1 MVIVVDPYSGA
12 YADALPPSEWETITD
27 TQSFTVVDALHTP
40 ISYDPYTITEPPPPP
55 PPAPSPASGKPDPG
69 SAKAIALEMVTAKGW
84 DANQYDCLVS
94 LWTKES
100 GWNHLAE
107 NKSSG
112 AYGIPQSYPG
122 NKMASAGADW
132 KTNPA
137 TQIRWGIGYIAGRY
151 STPCGAWTNSQAKG
165 SY

>member
-1 MVIVVDPYSGA
+1 MVIVVDPYSGT
-12 YADALPPSEWETITD
+12 YADAAPPSEWETITD
-27 TQSFTVVDALHTP
+27 TQSLVVADGAQAAISRDPFTIA
-40 ISYDPYTITEPPPPP
+40 EPP
-55 PPAPSPASGKPDPG
+55 PPAPASGTPDPG
-69 SAKAIALEMVTAKGW
+69 SAKAIALEMVTARGW
-84 DANQYDCLVS
+84 DTNQYDCLVS

-122 NKMASAGADW
+122 SKMASAGADW

-137 TQIRWGIGYIAGRY
+137 TQITWGIGYIAGRY
-151 STPCGAWTNSQAKG
+151 STPCGAWTHSQAKG

>member
-1 MVIVVDPYSGA
+1 MVAVVDPHAGT
-12 YADALPPSEWETITD
+12 YADAAPPAHWETVTD
-27 TQSFTVVDALHTP
+27 TQSVAVVDGPQA
-40 ISYDPYTITEPPPPP
+40 SVSRDAYTITEPPPPP
-55 PPAPSPASGKPDPG
+55 PSPASGTPNPG
-69 SAKAIALEMVTAKGW
+69 SAKAIALDMVLARGW
-84 DANQYDCLVS
+84 DTKQYDCLVS

-137 TQIRWGIGYIAGRY
+137 TQIKWGIGYIAGRY
-151 STPCGAWTNSQAKG
+151 STPCGAWSTSQDKG